1 MITMIASLAGF
12 ISALMPALIKMLR
25 EFYDRKHEL
34 AIMDRQ
40 IQMNSQGL
48 TSLDE
53 IRLASSAIESSA
65 LYKTYSTGI
74 TWIDTFNGTVRPA
87 LAYAFFLLY
96 GCIKWIQCTYVD
108 DSMMVLPLA
117 FDILWSVED
126 QAIFASIIS
135 FYFGQRAIRN
145 IIRK

>member
-1 MITMIASLAGF
+1 MITMMASLTGF

-40 IQMNSQGL
+40 IRMNMRGL
-48 TSLDE
+48 TSVDE
-53 IRLASSAIESSA
+53 IRLATSAMEASA
-65 LYKTYSTGI
+65 LYNTYKTGI
-74 TWIDTFNGTVRPA
+74 TWIDALNGTVRPA

-96 GCIKWIQCTYVD
+96 GFIKCVQCTTYADYDVA
-108 DSMMVLPLA
+108 SPM
-117 FDILWSVED
+117 ILDLLWNVED

-135 FYFGQRAIRN
+135 FYFGQRAIRKMEK
-145 IIRK
+145 R